1 MKIIFH
7 KNFEKQYVKLSKS
20 LKTKVKARIVIFQGE
35 QYNIILNN
43 HALHGKFTG
52 YRSLNATGDIRIIYK
67 MVDNNSVIFTDIG
80 SHSKLYS

>member
-7 KNFEKQYVKLSKS
+7 KNFEKQYVKLSEG
-20 LKTKVKARIVIFQGE
+20 LKNKVKARIAIFQGE

-52 YRSLNATGDIRIIYK
+52 YRSINATGDIRIIYK

>member
-7 KNFEKQYVKLSKS
+7 KNFEKQYVKLSKG
-20 LKTKVKARIVIFQGE
+20 LKNKVKTRIILFQDE

-52 YRSLNATGDIRIIYK
+52 YRSINATGDIRIIYK
-67 MVDNNSVIFTDIG
+67 MVDNNSVIFTNIG